1 VGHFCRICGRTRA
14 NEQFSGRGHRD
25 HVCRDC
31 QRTPR
36 EKRDCIER
44 LDEVRG
50 FLDQSNLSARNIGR
64 LKTLVSHTDSE
75 VQSLASL
82 VLDVALVHPYK
93 RRRWR
98 HLATHHRDLL
108 HRAVEL
114 LGPGFFDQVLLDYGD
129 TGGPLWDALEECH
142 ATAQEAPGS
151 LSLPIDSDDDDIP
164 RANQP
169 GVYHK
174 PSGSLR

>member
-1 VGHFCRICGRTRA
+1 M
-14 NEQFSGRGHRD
+14 
-25 HVCRDC
+25 
-31 QRTPR
+31 PR

-82 VLDVALVHPYK
+82 VLEVALVHPYK

-98 HLATHHRDLL
+98 HLAAHHRDLL
-108 HRAVEL
+108 NRAVEL

-129 TGGPLWDALEECH
+129 TGGPLWDALEEY
-142 ATAQEAPGS
+142 QEAPPWTAAPCACGS
-151 LSLPIDSDDDDIP
+151 GLPFRDYCMEREDSWADE
-164 RANQP
+164 
-169 GVYHK
+169 G
-174 PSGSLR
+174 GSAAG